1 MANIVINEIS
11 DNYTYNIGDNT
22 FATVALPITASW
34 GPALL
39 EPKSLGQSADTS
51 NGFKA
56 ILGTVKWSKFPATR
70 QGLDSFVSTYR
81 GPSSLYKAHKDYSY
95 QMAVT
100 LLASGYDV
108 LVCRVCGG
116 DHATGYGFMHGTAVD
131 PYPYDP
137 NPAVWS
143 GFIVTAK
150 YAGTFGNNIS
160 TYFTKLQY
168 VAGATTINY
177 WNVVVYVTDTL
188 GGKAAV
194 ENFNFVIAE
203 PENIELPEFIS
214 PINEIDSEF
223 ITLTSQGIV
232 DTDSFASG
240 TDLTVTLS
248 GAIDDLGNLANAT
261 AEINAAY
268 DLAADRYTSAR
279 TDIPQSNDEAVYCA
293 QVHLKDSTYTK
304 GLPADETN
312 IANLRYIKHMEFNYT
327 AAYYAYSLLHD
338 KLQYNPQRIVSP
350 GWDDQNIA
358 WLKNM
363 GKNPDADAVLYTP
376 KISPLH
382 VAIMLA
388 SYYGRCGAGFIDIPK
403 CIPQSGVW
411 YTSSVAEYVP
421 GYAQRLAR
429 ASLPTAAIDNNAGL
443 FVTHS
448 ALFAPWGQYKYI
460 GVSRMTVASPSFLAL
475 LIQRAQILNQPIQYE
490 WCLPTDRKHNLNI
503 GKMEYEVNKATLD
516 KWQSLEGVGVN
527 VITPI
532 PGLGTNLWG
541 NSTLFEVPPA
551 TYQALANLSTRYLMN
566 AVENVAYTVGLTIT
580 FQYNNDQAYSTFY
593 AGVTPILDSMK
604 NVGAIRDY
612 RVQMSADINGEDH
625 VNANTVI
632 GKIYLVVEGVI
643 NDIVIDL
650 IALPPTVDLAT
661 VVG

>member
-11 DNYTYNIGDNT
+11 DNYTYNVGDSS
-22 FATVALPITASW
+22 FATVALPITACW

-39 EPKSLGQSADTS
+39 APSSLGGTDNEA
-51 NGFKA
+51 GFKEQ
-56 ILGTVKWSKFPATR
+56 LSGTKWTKFPATR
-70 QGLDSFVSTYR
+70 QGLDAFVSAYR

-100 LLASGYDV
+100 LLTSGYDV

-116 DHATGYGFMHGTAVD
+116 TSAKGYGKVKGSSATYDDDPTA
-131 PYPYDP
+131 
-137 NPAVWS
+137 WG
-143 GFIVTAK
+143 GFIINAK
-150 YAGTFGNNIS
+150 YAGTFGNNLSVTIS
-160 TYFTKLQY
+160 KASFTS
-168 VAGATTINY
+168 GGTTVPF
-177 WNVVVYVTDTL
+177 WNAIVSIKDTT
-188 GGKAAV
+188 GGISAV

-203 PENIELPEFIS
+203 PETAELPEYIFPIS
-214 PINEIDSEF
+214 EIDSMF
-223 ITLTSQGIV
+223 ITINSQGIV
-232 DTDSFASG
+232 DSDTLSAA
-240 TDLTVTLS
+240 LTVQLGEVAGTAGSDDLANLSTVAEEKSAAVALTTVRFTAARAAVASPLNYDTYKNQINGLTADASTLS
-248 GAIDDLGNLANAT
+248 
-261 AEINAAY
+261 
-268 DLAADRYTSAR
+268 
-279 TDIPQSNDEAVYCA
+279 
-293 QVHLKDSTYTK
+293 K
-304 GLPADETN
+304 
-312 IANLRYIKHMEFNYT
+312 LRYIKHMEFNFT
-327 AAYYAYSLLHD
+327 AAYYAFSLLHD

-350 GWDDQNIA
+350 WDDQNLEWIDGEVKVFSE
-358 WLKNM
+358 LTSSL
-363 GKNPDADAVLYTP
+363 PDR
-376 KISPLH
+376 SPLH

-388 SYYGRCGAGFIDIPK
+388 AYYGRCGAGLLDVPK
-403 CIPQSGVW
+403 SLPQSLVYSASTG
-411 YTSSVAEYVP
+411 TF
-421 GYAQRLAR
+421 GYAQVLAGTT
-429 ASLPTAAIDNNAGL
+429 LPQAMLDKNAGL

-448 ALFAPWGQYKYI
+448 ALFAPWGQYRYV
-460 GVSRMTVASPSFLAL
+460 GTSRMVTASPSFLAL

-503 GKMEYEVNKATLD
+503 GKMDYEVNKATLD
-516 KWQSLEGVGVN
+516 KWQKLEGVGVN

-541 NSTLFEVPPA
+541 NSTLFNVPPA

-650 IALPPTVDLAT
+650 IALPPTVDLNQ

>member
-22 FATVALPITASW
+22 FATVALPITACW

-39 EPKSLGQSADTS
+39 APSSLGGTDNEA
-51 NGFKA
+51 GFKEQ
-56 ILGTVKWSKFPATR
+56 LVNTKWTKFPATR
-70 QGLDSFVSTYR
+70 QGLDAFVSAYR

-100 LLASGYDV
+100 LLTSGYDV

-116 DHATGYGFMHGTAVD
+116 TPAKGYGKVKGSSATYVDDPTA
-131 PYPYDP
+131 
-137 NPAVWS
+137 WG
-143 GFIVTAK
+143 GFIINAR
-150 YAGTFGNNIS
+150 YAGTFGNNLRVTITKASFTSGSTTVPFWNAIVSIKDTTGGIS
-160 TYFTKLQY
+160 
-168 VAGATTINY
+168 
-177 WNVVVYVTDTL
+177 
-188 GGKAAV
+188 AV
-194 ENFNFVIAE
+194 ENFNFILAE
-203 PENIELPEFIS
+203 PETVELPEYIS
-214 PINEIDSEF
+214 PIGEIDSAF
-223 ITLTSQGIV
+223 VVIDSQGIV
-232 DTDSFASG
+232 DSDTLTDPLTVKLGEASG
-240 TDLTVTLS
+240 TAGSDDLANLSAAADEKSAAVNLTTVRFTAARAAVSSPLNYDTYKTQINGLTADASTLS
-248 GAIDDLGNLANAT
+248 
-261 AEINAAY
+261 
-268 DLAADRYTSAR
+268 
-279 TDIPQSNDEAVYCA
+279 
-293 QVHLKDSTYTK
+293 K
-304 GLPADETN
+304 
-312 IANLRYIKHMEFNYT
+312 LRYIKHMEFNFT
-327 AAYYAYSLLHD
+327 AAYYVFSLLHD

-350 GWDDQNIA
+350 WDDQNLEWVDGEVKVFSA
-358 WLKNM
+358 LNM
-363 GKNPDADAVLYTP
+363 PDR
-376 KISPLH
+376 SPLH

-388 SYYGRCGAGFIDIPK
+388 AYYGRCGAGLLDVPK
-403 CIPQSGVW
+403 SLPQSMV
-411 YTSSVAEYVP
+411 YRTTSETF
-421 GYAQRLAR
+421 GYAQALANT
-429 ASLPTAAIDNNAGL
+429 ALPQAMLDKNAGL

-448 ALFAPWGQYKYI
+448 ALFAPWGQYRYV
-460 GVSRMTVASPSFLAL
+460 GMNRMTMASPSFLAL

-490 WCLPTDRKHNLNI
+490 WALPQDRKHNLNI
-503 GKMEYEVNKATLD
+503 GKMDYEVNKATLD

-541 NSTLFEVPPA
+541 NSTLFDVPPA